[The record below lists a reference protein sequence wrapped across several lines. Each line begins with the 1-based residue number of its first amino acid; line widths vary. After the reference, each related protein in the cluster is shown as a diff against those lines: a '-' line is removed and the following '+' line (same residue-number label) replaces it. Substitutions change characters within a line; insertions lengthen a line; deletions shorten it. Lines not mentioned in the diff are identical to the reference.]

1 MKKKKNKQNDLS
13 HLESTVYLSP
23 PASPQEWTGLMPS
36 LPENSEHSENVSQ
49 LMNVPTSV
57 VTKGKEKK

>member
-1 MKKKKNKQNDLS
+1 MKKTKNKQNDLS
-13 HLESTVYLSP
+13 HLEGSVYFSP

-36 LPENSEHSENVSQ
+36 LPENSEHSKNLSQ

-57 VTKGKEKK
+57 VTRKKRKK